1 MPVLD
6 NKVALITGAKGGL
19 GGFVTEAFLQAGA
32 TVAGVSRS
40 IQASDFPN
48 PRFTAISVE
57 LSNGDAARQLAA
69 SVVERFG
76 KIDILVHLVGGFAG
90 GQPVHETDDETLDRM
105 LDMNLKSAFHVA
117 RAVLPHMRNQ
127 GVGRILA
134 IGSRAAVEPS
144 PDAGAYAASKAALVS
159 LIRTIA
165 AENKDR
171 CISANV
177 ILPGTM
183 DTPANR
189 KSDPGADYSKWV
201 QPSQVANLLITLAAD
216 SASQVN
222 GAVIPIYGAGL

>member
-48 PRFTAISVE
+48 PRFTAISAE

-69 SVVERFG
+69 SVAERWG
-76 KIDILVHLVGGFAG
+76 RIDILVHLVGGFAG
-90 GQPVHETDDETLDRM
+90 GQPVHETDDETLDRL

-127 GVGRILA
+127 GGGRILA

-144 PDAGAYAASKAALVS
+144 PGAGVYAASKAALVS

-216 SASQVN
+216 SASQVS
-222 GAVIPIYGAGL
+222 GAVLPIYGAGL

>member
-40 IQASDFPN
+40 IQESDFPN
-48 PRFTAISVE
+48 PRFIAISAE
-57 LSNGDAARQLAA
+57 LSSGDTARQVAA
-69 SVVERFG
+69 GVVEKFG
-76 KIDILVHLVGGFAG
+76 GIDILVHLVGGFAG
-90 GQPVHETDDETLDRM
+90 GQPVHETDDATLDRM
-105 LDMNLKSAFHVA
+105 LDMNLKSVFYVV
-117 RAVLPHMRNQ
+117 RAVLPHMRNR
-127 GVGRILA
+127 GGGRILA

-144 PDAGAYAASKAALVS
+144 PGAGIYAASKAALVS
-159 LIRTIA
+159 LIRTVA

-177 ILPGTM
+177 ILPATM

-189 KSDPGADYSKWV
+189 KSDPRADYSKWV

-216 SASQVN
+216 SASQVS
-222 GAVIPIYGAGL
+222 GAIVPIYGAEL